1 MALTNSMHL
10 KNDKFTLTF
19 EEQFKNY
26 IKINDIE
33 KVIQKI
39 QNYDEPFTFNL
50 EIEILS
56 NVIKTFEIKLNYGN
70 KTKVIKFSLKSPLY
84 NKEFILHFPTYEYNQ
99 SFKKM
104 NYDNIIYTKNN

>member
-39 QNYDEPFTFNL
+39 QNYDEPFPFNL

-56 NVIKTFEIKLNYGN
+56 NVIKTFEIKLNYEKKN
-70 KTKVIKFSLKSPLY
+70 KSNQIFIK
-84 NKEFILHFPTYEYNQ
+84 IT
-99 SFKKM
+99 
-104 NYDNIIYTKNN
+104 II